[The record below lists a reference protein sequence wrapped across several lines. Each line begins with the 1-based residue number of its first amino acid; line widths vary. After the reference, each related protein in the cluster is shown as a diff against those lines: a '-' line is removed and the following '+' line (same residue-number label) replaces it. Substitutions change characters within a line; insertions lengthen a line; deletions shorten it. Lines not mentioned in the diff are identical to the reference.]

1 MNQRKVIS
9 SSVIVLSIII
19 AGLASQ
25 WAWSTYQ
32 QYRTASD
39 MILVNQLSDD
49 LIRAANI
56 KAVERGMT
64 SLLLGNG
71 RTVLSETHEQVAQ
84 LRREGDAVWLDAQA
98 SISQL
103 QQSQTFNRV
112 FSVNLEQAHKGYQL
126 FKETRSRVDRQMD
139 GAKSDI
145 SQQAWIKVATDFIN
159 SIALLRESLLTTV
172 EMPYEILSL
181 NLTLKHRVWLASEH
195 AGKERAIFAYYVGAR
210 KAIPDSVQANLK
222 NYRSIVERELQ
233 AVQSAKQQIGLDN
246 LVLVAIDQM
255 EDTFLDK
262 FSRLRELAYSGA
274 TDGDYACSA
283 VNWMEQ
289 ATTAIESII
298 AINTAVTLMANEYAI
313 QAQEQSLQRM
323 AVIPILLLLTFVA
336 MIIALYKVRQTANDL
351 FEQKELAQ
359 FTLRSIGDAVVST
372 DEAGNVG
379 YLNPIAEKMIG
390 WTTREIQGKPLR
402 DYFNIINGLTREP
415 EPNPIDVCLRER
427 TVVGLNDNSILVGK
441 DGTEYGIEDSAAPIN
456 NHKGEVV
463 GAVMVFY
470 ESCMAQSDN
479 HMLSFHASHDSLTR
493 LINRREFERRLTEL
507 MTRAKNSGKRHAL
520 CYLDL
525 DQFKIVND
533 TCGHIAGD
541 KLLRQI
547 TYLFQEKVR
556 DADILARLGGDEFGL
571 LLENCTLKDAIHIA
585 EGLRKI
591 AKNFRFVWKD
601 KSFDISVSIGVV
613 PIMPDSA
620 SPAEIL
626 SDADAAC
633 FAAKDKG
640 RNCIQVYEP
649 GNIELARRHG
659 EMQWVSR
666 ITEAMEED
674 RFILYSQT
682 IMPLNDTAPPHV
694 EILIRMLERD
704 GKVIAPMAF
713 IPAAERYNLMQ
724 DIDRW
729 VIASSLASI
738 DKFLHAGGDS
748 NAVFNINLSGASLGQ
763 ESLPLF
769 IRSELA
775 KYDIPPGN
783 ICFEITETAAIS
795 NYDQAMELIK
805 NLREIGFL
813 FALDDFGSGL
823 SSFSYLKSMHVDFL
837 KIDGQ
842 LIQGIETD
850 PIAYGMVE
858 AIHNVGKIMGIKTIA
873 EFVSNEMILEKLRIM
888 GVDYVQGYVISK
900 PQPFASHGKLDT

>member
-1 MNQRKVIS
+1 MNQRKIIN
-9 SSVIVLSIII
+9 SSVIVLCIII
-19 AGLASQ
+19 VSLAGQ
-25 WAWSTYQ
+25 WAWSTYLEH
-32 QYRTASD
+32 RAARD
-39 MILVNQLSDD
+39 MILVNQLADD
-49 LIRAANI
+49 LIRATDI
-56 KAVERGMT
+56 EAVERGMT
-64 SLLLGNG
+64 SLLLGENSV
-71 RTVLSETHEQVAQ
+71 RLPEIREQVTE
-84 LRREGDAVWLDAQA
+84 LRREGDAIWLGVQA

-103 QQSQTFNRV
+103 QRWQTLDKV
-112 FSVNLEQAHKGYQL
+112 LSANLEKSRKGYQL
-126 FKETRSRVDRQMD
+126 FKEARSRVDRQID
-139 GAKSDI
+139 GAESEI
-145 SQQAWIKVATDFIN
+145 SQKVWIEIATDFISSN
-159 SIALLRESLLTTV
+159 AMLRESLLATV
-172 EMPYEILSL
+172 EIPSEVANIY
-181 NLTLKHRVWLASEH
+181 LTLKHSVWLASEY
-195 AGKERAIFAYYVGAR
+195 AGRERAVFAYYVGLREAV
-210 KAIPDSVQANLK
+210 PNEVQVNLK
-222 NYRSIVERELQ
+222 NFRSVVELELLE
-233 AVQSAKQQIGLDN
+233 VQSVKQKIDLDN
-246 LVLVAIDQM
+246 RVLVAINQM
-255 EDTFLDK
+255 EVAFLEK
-262 FSRLRELAYSGA
+262 FSKLREQVYFGVS
-274 TDGDYACSA
+274 DGNYACSA
-283 VNWMEQ
+283 VNWMEK
-289 ATTAIESII
+289 ATAAIESII
-298 AINTAVTLMANEYAI
+298 AINTALTQVANEYAI
-313 QAQEQSLQRM
+313 QSKQQSLLHM
-323 AVIPILLLLTFVA
+323 VVILALLLLAFVV
-336 MIIALYKVRQTANDL
+336 MFIALHKVRQTTNDL
-351 FEQKELAQ
+351 FQQKELAQ

-372 DEAGNVG
+372 DEKGNVG
-379 YLNPIAEKMIG
+379 YLNPVAEKMIG

-402 DYFNIINGLTREP
+402 DYFTIINGLTRRP
-415 EPNPIDVCLRER
+415 EPNPVDVCLQER
-427 TVVGLNDNSILVGK
+427 RVVGLNDNSVLVGK
-441 DGTEYGIEDSAAPIN
+441 DGTEYGIEDSAAPICD
-456 NHKGEVV
+456 HEGDVV

-470 ESCMAQSDN
+470 ESCMIRNES
-479 HMLSFHASHDSLTR
+479 HLLSYHASHDSLTR

-507 MTRAKNSGKRHAL
+507 MIRAKNSGTQHAL

-533 TCGHIAGD
+533 TCGHVAGD

-571 LLENCTLKDAIHIA
+571 LLENCILKDAIHIA
-585 EGLRKI
+585 EGLRMI
-591 AKNFRFVWKD
+591 AKEFRFVWED

-613 PIMPDSA
+613 PIMSNSV

-666 ITEAMEED
+666 ITEAMEEN
-674 RFILYSQT
+674 RFTLYSQS
-682 IMPLNDTAPPHV
+682 IMPLNDTAPQHV

-729 VIASSLASI
+729 VIGSSFANI
-738 DKFLHAGGDS
+738 DKFFHDGSA
-748 NAVFNINLSGASLGQ
+748 NNIVFNINLSGASLGQ
-763 ESLPLF
+763 ENLPLF

-775 KYDIPPGN
+775 KYDIPPSN

-795 NYDQAMELIK
+795 NFDQAMELIK

-823 SSFSYLKSMHVDFL
+823 SSFSYLKSMSVDFL

-842 LIQGIETD
+842 LIQGIEAD

-900 PQPFASHGKLDT
+900 PQPLDIIGQYDS

>member
-1 MNQRKVIS
+1 MNQRKIIN
-9 SSVIVLSIII
+9 SSVILLSIII
-19 AGLASQ
+19 ASLACQ

-32 QYRTASD
+32 QYRNAGD
-39 MILVNQLSDD
+39 MILVNRLSDD

-56 KAVERGMT
+56 IAVERGMT
-64 SLLLGNG
+64 SLLLGNS
-71 RTVLSETHEQVAQ
+71 RAVLSEIREQVAQ
-84 LRREGDAVWLDAQA
+84 LREEGDALWLNAQT

-103 QQSQTFNRV
+103 QQTQTFNSV
-112 FSVNLEQAHKGYQL
+112 FSTNLKQSHNKYQL
-126 FKETRSRVDRQMD
+126 FKETRFRLDRQLD
-139 GAKSDI
+139 GAKSEI
-145 SQQAWIKVATDFIN
+145 SPQAWIKISTDFIN

-210 KAIPDSVQANLK
+210 QAIPDEVQANLK
-222 NYRSIVERELQ
+222 NYRSVVERELQ
-233 AVQSAKQQIGLDN
+233 AVQSARQQIGLN
-246 LVLVAIDQM
+246 NRVLVTIDQM
-255 EDTFLDK
+255 ENTFLDK

-274 TDGDYACSA
+274 TDGNYACSA
-283 VNWMEQ
+283 SNWMEQ

-313 QAQEQSLQRM
+313 EAQKQSLMRM
-323 AVIPILLLLTFVA
+323 LVILMLLLLAFVV
-336 MIIALYKVRQTANDL
+336 MVIALHKVRQTSNDL

-372 DEAGNVG
+372 DDAGNVG

-390 WTTREIQGKPLR
+390 WTTGEIQGKPLR
-402 DYFNIINGLTREP
+402 NYFNIINGLTREP
-415 EPNPIDVCLRER
+415 EPNPIDVCLREN

-441 DGTEYGIEDSAAPIN
+441 DGTEYGIEDSAAPIS
-456 NHKGEVV
+456 NHEGKVV

-470 ESCMAQSDN
+470 ESCAIQREN

-493 LINRREFERRLTEL
+493 LINRREFERRLSEL
-507 MTRAKNSGKRHAL
+507 MMRAKNSGKRHAL

-591 AKNFRFVWKD
+591 AKAFRFVWEG

-613 PIMPDSA
+613 PILPDSA

-666 ITEAMEED
+666 ITEAMEES
-674 RFILYSQT
+674 RFTLYSQA
-682 IMPLNDTAPPHV
+682 IMPLNDTAPQHI

-729 VIASSLASI
+729 VITSSFSSI
-738 DKFLHAGGDS
+738 KKFLDAGGNN
-748 NAVFNINLSGASLGQ
+748 NAIFNINLSGASLGQ
-763 ESLPLF
+763 ENLPLY
-769 IRSELA
+769 IRAELTRH
-775 KYDIPPGN
+775 DISPRN

-795 NYDQAMELIK
+795 NYDQAIKLIK
-805 NLREIGFL
+805 NLREIGCL

-823 SSFSYLKSMHVDFL
+823 SSFSYLKSMPVDFL

-850 PIAYGMVE
+850 LIAYGMVE

-873 EFVSNEMILEKLRIM
+873 EFVSNELILEKLRIM

-900 PQPFASHGKLDT
+900 PQPFTNHEISCT